1 MYYKA
6 ALMAVL
12 IAALVFISGCATP
25 EVVEEPIEFERIT
38 DEEAIP
44 VEIREWVEE
53 SREKFLGQTRE
64 HEDKLYLLVTYGE
77 KPTGGYAVEITGVT
91 KTENRVI
98 VTASFTE
105 PAEDEMVTQ
114 ALTYPYDLV
123 VIEEPGLPVEF
134 VATGAEDSIPAR
146 D

>member
-1 MYYKA
+1 MKKTAAMA
-6 ALMAVL
+6 ALL
-12 IAALVFISGCATP
+12 AALVFIAGCAAP
-25 EVVEEPIEFERIT
+25 DVVGEPIEFERLT

-91 KTENRVI
+91 KTEDRVN
-98 VTASFTE
+98 VTAQFTE
-105 PAEDEMVTQ
+105 PGEDEVVTQ
-114 ALTYPYDLV
+114 ALTYPYDLA
-123 VIEEPGLPVEF
+123 VIEDPGLPVEF
-134 VATGAEDSIPAR
+134 VATGAEDSIPTR